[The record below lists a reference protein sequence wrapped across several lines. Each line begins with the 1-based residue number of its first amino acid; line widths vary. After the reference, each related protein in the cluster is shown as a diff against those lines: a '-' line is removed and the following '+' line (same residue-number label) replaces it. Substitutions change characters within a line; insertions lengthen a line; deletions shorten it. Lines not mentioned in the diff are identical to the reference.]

1 MKYNKDL
8 DFFRAIL
15 IGLVILIHIVNFG
28 NIYPDIKNA
37 ILAFFMPAFLVIT
50 GYLVN
55 IEKTLRQFALY
66 LWKIWL
72 PYMLL
77 VLGFA
82 GLSLYLPVRDG
93 ITSFD
98 VPTVLD
104 VLFVKSIGPYWFLH
118 VMMVCGILYYA
129 AFRVL
134 PKLDITAKYSL
145 FAALLIGVSLFTPL
159 LDIHAAF
166 YYFLGVGVRQYIGDF
181 SRIYKASLWPI
192 LPFGLLIVQR
202 EYWGW
207 GTIAMLVCVV
217 SFFCFAAYFSS
228 LTTGRTKQVIDYIGR
243 NTFPIYI
250 FHPIFTML
258 SKYYL
263 PLFGFDP
270 TGLLHAFVTVGVG
283 LGGTLALALLLDRT
297 RLSYLFGRKRIL
309 R

>member
-1 MKYNKDL
+1 M
-8 DFFRAIL
+8 
-15 IGLVILIHIVNFG
+15 
-28 NIYPDIKNA
+28 
-37 ILAFFMPAFLVIT
+37 
-50 GYLVN
+50 
-55 IEKTLRQFALY
+55 
-66 LWKIWL
+66 
-72 PYMLL
+72 
-77 VLGFA
+77 
-82 GLSLYLPVRDG
+82 
-93 ITSFD
+93 
-98 VPTVLD
+98 
-104 VLFVKSIGPYWFLH
+104 
-118 VMMVCGILYYA
+118 
-129 AFRVL
+129 
-134 PKLDITAKYSL
+134 
-145 FAALLIGVSLFTPL
+145 
-159 LDIHAAF
+159 
-166 YYFLGVGVRQYIGDF
+166 RQYIGGF

-228 LTTGRTKQVIDYIGR
+228 FTTGRTKQVIDYIGR

>member
-98 VPTVLD
+98 VPTVLN
-104 VLFVKSIGPYWFLH
+104 VLFVKSIGPY
-118 VMMVCGILYYA
+118 
-129 AFRVL
+129 
-134 PKLDITAKYSL
+134 
-145 FAALLIGVSLFTPL
+145 
-159 LDIHAAF
+159 
-166 YYFLGVGVRQYIGDF
+166 
-181 SRIYKASLWPI
+181 
-192 LPFGLLIVQR
+192 
-202 EYWGW
+202 
-207 GTIAMLVCVV
+207 
-217 SFFCFAAYFSS
+217 
-228 LTTGRTKQVIDYIGR
+228 
-243 NTFPIYI
+243 
-250 FHPIFTML
+250 
-258 SKYYL
+258 
-263 PLFGFDP
+263 
-270 TGLLHAFVTVGVG
+270 
-283 LGGTLALALLLDRT
+283 
-297 RLSYLFGRKRIL
+297 
-309 R
+309 